1 MEHLGPTYS
10 DGHYQQLF
18 YVIFSLFCRYVNAE
32 VHTPKASKYAPQDCP
47 LNKWASDW
55 LSRLACP
62 RTAIPINAPSGD
74 WKIEVK

>member
-32 VHTPKASKYAPQDCP
+32 VHTPKASKYAPQDCTLKRWHP
-47 LNKWASDW
+47 IGSPVW
-55 LSRLACP
+55 LVQELRSR
-62 RTAIPINAPSGD
+62 
-74 WKIEVK
+74 